1 MENEY
6 LSKVSNWWG
15 NLHYSSLQ
23 KRGLAIIALLV
34 LVITALFVMRGSSQE
49 VIAAPAPLEIESSAM
64 QTLMVDVAGAVINPG
79 VYSLPLNARVFE
91 AIKAAGGLKKGADT
105 SDINQAR
112 ILRDGEQIYVYPTTT
127 SAGGVS
133 RPAVRKNG
141 PIMINRA
148 TVKDFESLDG
158 IGPVLANRI
167 VSYRKI
173 NGPFAAGDIEPPVQ
187 SVLRSR
193 VGKVD
198 IYKVAH
204 HGSRY
209 QDLDLIRE
217 LSPALAVISVGEG
230 NSYGHP
236 AASTISA
243 LTDLHAKVL
252 RTDIDGAV
260 AIRAERHHLSIQRS
274 KRWLRFFFWS

>member
-6 LSKVSNWWG
+6 LSKLSNWWG
-15 NLHYSSLQ
+15 DLHYSSLQ

-34 LVITALFVMRGSSQE
+34 LVISALFVMRGSSQE

-127 SAGGVS
+127 SAGGVP

-173 NGPFAAGDIEPPVQ
+173 NGPFAAVEDLLKVPGIGQ
-187 SVLRSR
+187 SKFAQFKEKLR
-193 VGKVD
+193 V
-198 IYKVAH
+198 
-204 HGSRY
+204 
-209 QDLDLIRE
+209 
-217 LSPALAVISVGEG
+217 
-230 NSYGHP
+230 
-236 AASTISA
+236 
-243 LTDLHAKVL
+243 
-252 RTDIDGAV
+252 
-260 AIRAERHHLSIQRS
+260 
-274 KRWLRFFFWS
+274 

>member
-6 LSKVSNWWG
+6 LTKLSNWWSD
-15 NLHYSSLQ
+15 LHYSSLQ

-34 LVITALFVMRGSSQE
+34 LVISALFVMRGSSQE
-49 VIAAPAPLEIESSAM
+49 VIAAPAPLEIESSGM

-173 NGPFAAGDIEPPVQ
+173 NGPFAAVEDLLKVPGIGQ
-187 SVLRSR
+187 SKFAQFKEKLR
-193 VGKVD
+193 V
-198 IYKVAH
+198 
-204 HGSRY
+204 
-209 QDLDLIRE
+209 
-217 LSPALAVISVGEG
+217 
-230 NSYGHP
+230 
-236 AASTISA
+236 
-243 LTDLHAKVL
+243 
-252 RTDIDGAV
+252 
-260 AIRAERHHLSIQRS
+260 
-274 KRWLRFFFWS
+274 

>member
-6 LSKVSNWWG
+6 LSNLRNWWSD
-15 NLHYSSLQ
+15 LHYSSLQ
-23 KRGLAIIALLV
+23 KRGLAIIAC
-34 LVITALFVMRGSSQE
+34 LVILISALIVLRGSSQE
-49 VIAAPAPLEIESSAM
+49 VIAAPAPLEIESISQ
-64 QTLMVDVAGAVINPG
+64 QTLMVDVAGAVVNPG

-127 SAGGVS
+127 SSGGVA

-141 PIMINRA
+141 PVMINRA

-173 NGPFAAGDIEPPVQ
+173 NGPFAAVEDLLKVPGIGQ
-187 SVLRSR
+187 SKFAQFKEKLR
-193 VGKVD
+193 V
-198 IYKVAH
+198 
-204 HGSRY
+204 
-209 QDLDLIRE
+209 
-217 LSPALAVISVGEG
+217 
-230 NSYGHP
+230 
-236 AASTISA
+236 
-243 LTDLHAKVL
+243 
-252 RTDIDGAV
+252 
-260 AIRAERHHLSIQRS
+260 
-274 KRWLRFFFWS
+274 

>member
-6 LSKVSNWWG
+6 LSKVNTWW
-15 NLHYSSLQ
+15 NDLHYSSLQ

-49 VIAAPAPLEIESSAM
+49 VIAAPAPLEIESSAL

-112 ILRDGEQIYVYPTTT
+112 ILRDGEQIYIYPTTT
-127 SAGGVS
+127 SAGGIS

-173 NGPFAAGDIEPPVQ
+173 NGPFAAVEDLLKVPGIGQ
-187 SVLRSR
+187 SKFAQFKEKLR
-193 VGKVD
+193 V
-198 IYKVAH
+198 
-204 HGSRY
+204 
-209 QDLDLIRE
+209 
-217 LSPALAVISVGEG
+217 
-230 NSYGHP
+230 
-236 AASTISA
+236 
-243 LTDLHAKVL
+243 
-252 RTDIDGAV
+252 
-260 AIRAERHHLSIQRS
+260 
-274 KRWLRFFFWS
+274 

>member
-1 MENEY
+1 MDNSNIAGKY
-6 LSKVSNWWG
+6 LTQVNTWWSQ
-15 NLHYSSLQ
+15 LHYSSLQ

-112 ILRDGEQIYVYPTTT
+112 ILRDGEQIYIYPTTT
-127 SAGGVS
+127 SAGGIS
-133 RPAVRKNG
+133 QPAVRKNG

-148 TVKDFESLDG
+148 TVKDFESLHG

-173 NGPFAAGDIEPPVQ
+173 NGPFAAVEDLLKVPGIGQ
-187 SVLRSR
+187 SKFAQFKEKLR
-193 VGKVD
+193 V
-198 IYKVAH
+198 
-204 HGSRY
+204 
-209 QDLDLIRE
+209 
-217 LSPALAVISVGEG
+217 
-230 NSYGHP
+230 
-236 AASTISA
+236 
-243 LTDLHAKVL
+243 
-252 RTDIDGAV
+252 
-260 AIRAERHHLSIQRS
+260 
-274 KRWLRFFFWS
+274 

>member
-6 LSKVSNWWG
+6 LSNLRNWWS

-23 KRGLAIIALLV
+23 KRGLAIIAC
-34 LVITALFVMRGSSQE
+34 LVILISVLFVLRGSSQE
-49 VIAAPAPLEIESSAM
+49 VIAAPAPLEIESIS
-64 QTLMVDVAGAVINPG
+64 QQRLMVDVAGAVVNPG

-127 SAGGVS
+127 SSGGVA

-141 PIMINRA
+141 PVMINRA

-173 NGPFAAGDIEPPVQ
+173 NGPFAAVEDLLKVPGIGQ
-187 SVLRSR
+187 SKFAQFKEKLR
-193 VGKVD
+193 V
-198 IYKVAH
+198 
-204 HGSRY
+204 
-209 QDLDLIRE
+209 
-217 LSPALAVISVGEG
+217 
-230 NSYGHP
+230 
-236 AASTISA
+236 
-243 LTDLHAKVL
+243 
-252 RTDIDGAV
+252 
-260 AIRAERHHLSIQRS
+260 
-274 KRWLRFFFWS
+274 

>member
-6 LSKVSNWWG
+6 LSKLSNWWSD
-15 NLHYSSLQ
+15 LHYSSLQ

-34 LVITALFVMRGSSQE
+34 LVISALFVMRGSSQE

-173 NGPFAAGDIEPPVQ
+173 NGPFAAVEDLLKVPGIGQ
-187 SVLRSR
+187 SKFAQFKEKLR
-193 VGKVD
+193 V
-198 IYKVAH
+198 
-204 HGSRY
+204 
-209 QDLDLIRE
+209 
-217 LSPALAVISVGEG
+217 
-230 NSYGHP
+230 
-236 AASTISA
+236 
-243 LTDLHAKVL
+243 
-252 RTDIDGAV
+252 
-260 AIRAERHHLSIQRS
+260 
-274 KRWLRFFFWS
+274 

>member
-6 LSKVSNWWG
+6 LSNLRNWWSD
-15 NLHYSSLQ
+15 LHYSSLQ
-23 KRGLAIIALLV
+23 KRGLAIIAC
-34 LVITALFVMRGSSQE
+34 LVILISALFVLRGSSQE
-49 VIAAPAPLEIESSAM
+49 VIAAPAPLEMESISQ
-64 QTLMVDVAGAVINPG
+64 QTLMVDVAGAVMNPG

-127 SAGGVS
+127 SSGGVA

-141 PIMINRA
+141 PVMINRA

-173 NGPFAAGDIEPPVQ
+173 NGPFAAVEDLLKVPGIGQ
-187 SVLRSR
+187 SKFAQFKEKLR
-193 VGKVD
+193 V
-198 IYKVAH
+198 
-204 HGSRY
+204 
-209 QDLDLIRE
+209 
-217 LSPALAVISVGEG
+217 
-230 NSYGHP
+230 
-236 AASTISA
+236 
-243 LTDLHAKVL
+243 
-252 RTDIDGAV
+252 
-260 AIRAERHHLSIQRS
+260 
-274 KRWLRFFFWS
+274 